1 MIVSRLH
8 HLSSRSLV
16 RWAMYVLAV
25 AAVATMRLPAS
36 AAEREKPPRMA
47 RAGDLALRVSLIPKS
62 GVITARE
69 PLLAQVDIRNSSKE
83 AVELESSD
91 LTTRV
96 EIYYGS
102 GKLVAATPKPVIPYD
117 FRSGVKTLRPG
128 ESWTRVLVISGLYEF
143 RKPGAYV
150 VRVQRLKLGRPPSEF
165 QVLAEGFAGVRV
177 LPFDAARLKARC
189 EELFHPVRVG
199 EYIDMPEVLLL
210 CSIRHEMVLPYLNWI
225 ARNYD
230 PFRGCQAI
238 RRVGTKE
245 ANKLLGVLA
254 NEKGRLGRT
263 ARDAQKRQLGADCF
277 LFVPWL

>member
-1 MIVSRLH
+1 MIITRLH

-16 RWAMYVLAV
+16 RWAMCALAV

-36 AAEREKPPRMA
+36 AAEREKPPRGA
-47 RAGDLALRVSLIPKS
+47 RSGGLALRVSLIPKS
-62 GVITARE
+62 GVITAQE
-69 PLLAQVDIRNSSKE
+69 PLLAQVDIRNRSKE
-83 AVELESSD
+83 PVGLGHGGFE
-91 LTTRV
+91 TRV

-102 GKLVAATPKPVIPYD
+102 GKLVAATSKPVIPYD

-165 QVLAEGFAGVRV
+165 QVREEGFAGVRV

-199 EYIDMPEVLLL
+199 EYIDTPEVLLL
-210 CSIRHEMVLPYLNWI
+210 CSMRHEMVLPYLNWI

-230 PFRGCQAI
+230 PFYGCHAI
-238 RRVGTKE
+238 RRIGTKE

-263 ARDAQKRQLGADCF
+263 ARDAQKRQVSADYF
-277 LFVPWL
+277 LFSPWP

>member
-16 RWAMYVLAV
+16 RWAMCALAV

-36 AAEREKPPRMA
+36 AAEREKPPCGA

-62 GVITARE
+62 GVITAQE
-69 PLLAQVDIRNSSKE
+69 PLLAQVDIRNRSKE
-83 AVELESSD
+83 PVGLGHGGFE
-91 LTTRV
+91 TRV

-102 GKLVAATPKPVIPYD
+102 GKLVAATSKLLPEDYCCVIRP
-117 FRSGVKTLRPG
+117 LRPG
-128 ESWTRVLVISGLYEF
+128 ESLRKLLVISGLYEF

-150 VRVQRLKLGRPPSEF
+150 VRVQHLDVSRHF

-199 EYIDMPEVLLL
+199 DYIDTPEVRSL

-238 RRVGTKE
+238 RRVGTEE

-254 NEKGRLGRT
+254 NEKGRLGRA
-263 ARDAQKRQLGADCF
+263 ARDAQKRQLSVDDF
-277 LFVPWL
+277 LFVPWP